1 MSLKKGE
8 KYTNWFR
15 VVKILIKTRNEY
27 IARGLEEGDVK
38 NTHIPSFIRT
48 NPKTSY
54 LIENNTR
61 VRVRLDR
68 PINID
73 GTKLK
78 SQYDT
83 GHSDVITKWSKNVY
97 KIVES
102 VLIPGNPPL
111 YYVKRE
117 GRDKKGRKFKN

>member
-1 MSLKKGE
+1 MDWSRK
-8 KYTNWFR
+8 N
-15 VVKILIKTRNEY
+15 LIKTRNEY

-38 NTHIPSFIRT
+38 NTYIPSFIRT

-117 GRDKKGRKFKN
+117 GRDKKEENSKN